1 MDKGVLNMATMDSY
15 MTNTLANWVEIST
28 ADFAQL
34 SELGQHHYVSD
45 SGSKYFEYH
54 GEIYRQSDHWGAMI
68 AGCAWFIDGRTLSRM
83 VSAKCALVDFKVIS
97 LDAAIALPLSS
108 TSLEGVKRMWETGR
122 YVVVTRHEHS
132 E

>member
-1 MDKGVLNMATMDSY
+1 MATMDSY

-34 SELGQHHYVSD
+34 SQLGQHHYVSD

-68 AGCAWFIDGRTLSRM
+68 AGCAWFVDGRTLSRM
-83 VSAKCALVDFKVIS
+83 VSAKCALVDFKAIS

-108 TSLEGVKRMWETGR
+108 TSLDGVKRMWETGR

>member
-1 MDKGVLNMATMDSY
+1 MATIDDY
-15 MTNTLANWVEIST
+15 MTDTLANWAQIDESAFV
-28 ADFAQL
+28 QL
-34 SELGQHHYVSD
+34 SKLGQHHYTSD

-68 AGCAWFIDGRTLSRM
+68 AGCAWFVDGRTLSRM

-108 TSLEGVKRMWETGR
+108 TSLDGVKRMWETGR